1 MLFNSLIRRLNGGSD
16 VNSQRLPN
24 THGLLSV
31 GAYERFPNLPGLIM
45 RLLRVDDLDER
56 KNTKPALQQI
66 SSLLGMTAQ
75 RVFPALEILARS
87 GLPGVHGMSI
97 LDLIHHHMQS
107 PGWSIREKAAN
118 TLALIIREQ
127 NIILEVDR
135 FLRPDWHSQNALHG
149 RLLCVRRLVSRLG
162 AIGDSASSLNLLVMF
177 RSDED
182 EGKFSLAKFIT
193 HEKVFLVENRC
204 AITAAAYLN
213 VLNDILESL
222 VQRKSKS
229 RSEID

>member
-16 VNSQRLPN
+16 VNSPILPN
-24 THGLLSV
+24 TGGLLSV
-31 GAYERFPNLPGLIM
+31 GAYERFPNLPVLIM
-45 RLLRVDDLDER
+45 RLLRVDDLDGPR
-56 KNTKPALQQI
+56 NTQTALQQI
-66 SSLLGMTAQ
+66 SASLGTTAQ

-87 GLPGVHGMSI
+87 GLPGVHRVSI
-97 LDLIHHHMQS
+97 VDLIHHHMQS

-118 TLALIIREQ
+118 TLALVVREQ
-127 NIILEVDR
+127 DIALEIDG
-135 FLRPDWHSQNALHG
+135 FLRPDWQSQNDLHG

-162 AIGDSASSLNLLVMF
+162 ATGDSASSLRLLVMF

-182 EGKFSLAKFIT
+182 EGKFSLAKFIM
-193 HEKVFLVENRC
+193 HKQVFLVNNRC

-229 RSEID
+229 KVEIE

>member
-16 VNSQRLPN
+16 VRSPSLPN

-45 RLLRVDDLDER
+45 RLLRVDDHEER
-56 KNTKPALQQI
+56 HTQLPLQQI
-66 SSLLGMTAQ
+66 SESLGTTAQ

-87 GLPGVHGMSI
+87 GLPGVHRMSI
-97 LDLIHHHMQS
+97 VDLIHRHMQS
-107 PGWSIREKAAN
+107 PSWSVREKAAN
-118 TLALIIREQ
+118 TLALTVKEQ
-127 NIILEVDR
+127 DIVLEIDR
-135 FLRPDWHSQNALHG
+135 FLRPNWPSRNALHG

-162 AIGDSASSLNLLVMF
+162 ATGDSASSLRLLVMF

-182 EGKFSLAKFIT
+182 EGKFSLARFNVHK
-193 HEKVFLVENRC
+193 EAFLVNNRC

-213 VLNDILESL
+213 VLNDILEAL
-222 VQRKSKS
+222 VQRKSE
-229 RSEID
+229 SELETE

>member
-16 VNSQRLPN
+16 VNFQGLPK
-24 THGLLSV
+24 THGPLSG

-45 RLLRVDDLDER
+45 RLLRLDDLNGR
-56 KNTKPALQQI
+56 RNTQPAFQQI
-66 SSLLGMTAQ
+66 STSLGMTAR

-87 GLPGVHGMSI
+87 GIPDVHRMSI

-118 TLALIIREQ
+118 TLALVVREQ
-127 NIILEVDR
+127 DIILEIDGL
-135 FLRPDWHSQNALHG
+135 LRADWDSQNALHG
-149 RLLCVRRLVSRLG
+149 RLLYLRRLVNRLG
-162 AIGDSASSLNLLVMF
+162 ATGDSASSLGLLVMF
-177 RSDED
+177 RSDRD
-182 EGKFSLAKFIT
+182 EGKFSLAKFIM
-193 HEKVFLVENRC
+193 HKEVFLVNNRC

-229 RSEID
+229 H